1 MQIDRTLGI
10 PNLLDS
16 LAVRLLVVDD
26 HPLVFD
32 ALSVILSRLPEHISS
47 EFLPSFGEAVSR
59 TLSPPPIDLVLLDL
73 GLPGF
78 IDIGA
83 LIEFRQRCPKTAVA
97 IISATEDPFTIE
109 ACFHAGAVGFIPKTF
124 GSVQFR
130 NAIQKI
136 LEGERFSPLNAER
149 PEPADPNEA
158 VARRF
163 ELTGRQLEVLKVMGQ
178 GKSNGAIGQDLGLT
192 VNTVKVHVGAV
203 LDKLGAANRTEAVMI
218 ARRHGMPF
226 DD

>member
-1 MQIDRTLGI
+1 M
-10 PNLLDS
+10 
-16 LAVRLLVVDD
+16 RLLVVDD

-47 EFLPSFGEAVSR
+47 EFIPSFGEAISR

-78 IDIGA
+78 SGIDA
-83 LIEFRQRCPKTAVA
+83 LKEFRQRCPNTAVA
-97 IISATEDPFTIE
+97 IISATEDTFTID
-109 ACFHAGAVGFIPKTF
+109 ACLQAGAVGFIPKTF
-124 GSVQFR
+124 GSAQFR
-130 NAIQKI
+130 NAIQ
-136 LEGERFSPLNAER
+136 LMLDGERFLPLNSVR

-163 ELTGRQLEVLKVMGQ
+163 DLTSRQLEVLKLMGQ
-178 GKSNGAIGQDLGLT
+178 GKSNGAIGEELGLT

-218 ARRHGMPF
+218 ARRYGMPF
-226 DD
+226 D